1 MTNDIIKAIENN
13 TLIED
18 EVYLDYIGKRLEE
31 ELEKLK
37 YGLSIKKETYEYI
50 NMVSKNKIKTLNLF
64 DQIKKLG

>member
-31 ELEKLK
+31 EELEKLK

-50 NMVSKNKIKTLNLF
+50 NIVSK
-64 DQIKKLG
+64 KKLKH